1 MRKSALAL
9 ILVAGALLPPSPAP
23 AADTLAAQLQPFAFL
38 AGSCWRAT
46 LPGGQMTDTHCFS
59 PILDG
64 HFLRDRHIVS
74 HVPDP
79 YLGETIYR
87 WDAAAGRIRYDY
99 YASDGSHSAG
109 IAEGAPN
116 GLTFLDEQ
124 HGAAGGNPM
133 QIRSTWTREG
143 ADSYVALAETRTGD
157 GWRELFRLRFT
168 RIALTPTE

>member
-1 MRKSALAL
+1 MKKFASAL
-9 ILVAGALLPPSPAP
+9 LVLAGALPMTPTP
-23 AADTLAAQLQPFAFL
+23 AADTLAAGLQPFAFL
-38 AGSCWRAT
+38 AGACWRAAF
-46 LPGGQMTDTHCFS
+46 PGGRMTDTHCFS
-59 PILDG
+59 PILNG

-74 HVPDP
+74 HAPDP

-87 WDAAAGRIRYDY
+87 WDAAARRIHYDY

-109 IAEGAPN
+109 TAEAAAN

-124 HGAAGGNPM
+124 HDAAGGNAM

-143 ADSYVALAETRTGD
+143 ADTYVALAETRDGD

-168 RIALTPTE
+168 RIAQPPAE